1 MTSPDDRSSPQAP
14 SRRAGD
20 QPQILL
26 ATPGSPASAAGWWAE
41 RVGPVWPAGE
51 ARPAV
56 RGVRLSD
63 LNERMDVRLLVER
76 SCAVLLLA
84 DAPADLPGLMR
95 AAAVIR
101 EAGRTGVAL
110 LHAPSEAARA
120 RLEQA
125 GLMVQDRTACERTLA
140 GVLCGLAR
148 AARTLRDLEGELAV
162 ASRLQAGAR
171 AWIRRVDEELHV
183 AARMQRDLLPRRMPE
198 VGPFRFA
205 ALFKPLWH
213 VSGDIY
219 QVQRLD
225 EHHLGFMIADAMG
238 HGVRAAMAA
247 MILAH
252 GLVMKDITPDG
263 YSILHPAEALARL
276 NAEMLRH
283 PSQAMRFASALCG
296 VLDTRDGTLDLS
308 GAGHPHPLLLA
319 DGNTRRVELDG
330 PLLGVFDDARFKR
343 VRLTLAPGEAL
354 AVYTDGLEAAL
365 GAGRSVTDQ
374 LTPDATFCSGIARA
388 LTPDQPLD
396 DALMALS
403 LAIDSRA
410 GSLHRADDVTV
421 LALRHDRPAAS
432 GTLPWPAAA

>member
-1 MTSPDDRSSPQAP
+1 MTSPGDRSTPQAP

-20 QPQILL
+20 DPLLLL
-26 ATPGSPASAAGWWAE
+26 ATPGSPAAAAGWWAE
-41 RVGPVWPAGE
+41 RVGPLWPTGQP
-51 ARPAV
+51 RPTV
-56 RGVRLSD
+56 RGVRLAD
-63 LNERMDVRLLVER
+63 LTERMDVRLLVER

-84 DAPADLPGLMR
+84 DTTTDLPGLMR

-110 LHAPSEAARA
+110 LHAPSEAVRA

-148 AARTLRDLEGELAV
+148 AARCVRELEGELAV

-205 ALFKPLWH
+205 SLFKPLWH
-213 VSGDIY
+213 VSGDIF

-252 GLVMKDITPDG
+252 GLVMKHIAPDG
-263 YSILHPAEALARL
+263 YSILHPAEALTRL

-296 VLDTRDGTLDLS
+296 LLDTRDGTLDLA
-308 GAGHPHPLLLA
+308 GAGHPHPLLL
-319 DGNTRRVELDG
+319 DHTGTRRIELDG
-330 PLLGVFDDARFKR
+330 PLLGVFDDARFAA
-343 VRLTLAPGEAL
+343 VRLTLTPGQAL
-354 AVYTDGLEAAL
+354 VVYTDGLEAAL
-365 GAGRSVTDQ
+365 GAGRSATDQ
-374 LTPDATFCSGIARA
+374 LTPDGAFCARLA
-388 LTPDQPLD
+388 ETLAPDQPLE
-396 DALMALS
+396 DALLALS
-403 LAIDSRA
+403 GTIDARA

-421 LALRHDRPAAS
+421 LALRHERNATSAS
-432 GTLPWPAAA
+432 LPLPAAA